1 MYFYFSKI
9 LAPLINLTNFL
20 FFLLTIL
27 ILLNLKKQIR
37 FRKLIIIILFILTVI
52 SLFPL
57 GKLGLSY
64 LEKDYLVQKNFSK
77 VDNIIVLSGSEDLE
91 TTKILKKLSL
101 NDSSERLIISV
112 KLAIENPKSTIYH
125 LGGNGYLKKNEFNES
140 EVAKLFYSNVGFD
153 LNRVRFIG
161 NSRNT
166 IENFYSIKNEN
177 IFEKSNILITS
188 AHHMK
193 RAMIISKRLNMTFI
207 PYAVDFRSIDNPSIA
222 NYYQKFSVA
231 KNWSTIN
238 IFFREIIGIFAFK
251 LMY

>member
-1 MYFYFSKI
+1 LYFYFSKI

-57 GKLGLSY
+57 GKIGLSY
-64 LEKDYLVQKNFSK
+64 LEKDYLIQKNFSE

>member
-57 GKLGLSY
+57 GKIGLSY
-64 LEKDYLVQKNFSK
+64 LEKDYLIQKNFSE

>member
-1 MYFYFSKI
+1 MR
-9 LAPLINLTNFL
+9 
-20 FFLLTIL
+20 LL
-27 ILLNLKKQIR
+27 
-37 FRKLIIIILFILTVI
+37 
-52 SLFPL
+52 
-57 GKLGLSY
+57 
-64 LEKDYLVQKNFSK
+64 
-77 VDNIIVLSGSEDLE
+77 
-91 TTKILKKLSL
+91 
-101 NDSSERLIISV
+101 LIISV

-207 PYAVDFRSIDNPSIA
+207 PYAVDFKTMKEFRFVPSLYLLSNVNALQHGLHEWLGLIS
-222 NYYQKFSVA
+222 YY
-231 KNWSTIN
+231 
-238 IFFREIIGIFAFK
+238 
-251 LMY
+251 LMKRTDRVF